1 MAQQKAEGRGGM
13 KRREREAEEVG
24 EIKAGGTKSKKK
36 WRDRK
41 PGEREREKRKKRVTL
56 HLKLVAR
63 QKSVGTRGL
72 F

>member
-1 MAQQKAEGRGGM
+1 M